1 MTTPSDINRI
11 EVTVEDDLINV
22 SIASTDAVDVSGT
35 NVGDGAEVFKD
46 KQSTVMRYRTI
57 TGDSTIGVT
66 QNNNEIEIAVDT
78 DVIASKTYVTQEINN
93 LINGAPGALDTLN
106 ELAAAMANDPDFAAT
121 ITNEL
126 ATKANTADLA
136 EVAFTGDYGDLINKP
151 SIPSSLLDLSIN
163 DGTVG
168 QVLTTKIGRAHV

>member
-57 TGDSTIGVT
+57 TGDNTIGVT
-66 QNNNEIEIAVDT
+66 QNNNEIEKFRETIAVPK
-78 DVIASKTYVTQEINN
+78 VKFVKKRL
-93 LINGAPGALDTLN
+93 LI
-106 ELAAAMANDPDFAAT
+106 
-121 ITNEL
+121 
-126 ATKANTADLA
+126 
-136 EVAFTGDYGDLINKP
+136 
-151 SIPSSLLDLSIN
+151 
-163 DGTVG
+163 
-168 QVLTTKIGRAHV
+168 